1 MKKLWLLIP
10 GLSILWACATFQPAP
25 PSFYIESL
33 PQVVTTQMTLEERL
47 KAEEVWTSIRTGN
60 SAKAEKLLERLNPGN
75 PVYELGRGY
84 VAILLNDLPMAEQ
97 SFKTA
102 LESRP
107 DLVVAYLGLAQ
118 VYEIQGTEDQVLAQY
133 REVLKR
139 EPGHSW
145 AKPRYEALRA
155 KKTDSLLAEGKA
167 ALAAGQFEA
176 GKRSLLK
183 ALFYDPA
190 STEAHLELA
199 SAYRR
204 EKDYE
209 SALIHLQAA
218 SSLSPDDKN
227 ILKSYAD
234 TLYAAEQLGKSLD
247 AYEKLREMDP
257 RNKEVA
263 ARVERLKDRLGVF
276 ELPSLYNSIPASNA
290 ITREDLAAL
299 IAVKFKGVL
308 DDSQVKPPIIID
320 ISTSWAS
327 KFILKTASL
336 DLLEVYDNHTFLPKK
351 AINRAEFAE
360 AMLRLVDFLSKKGY
374 RFVPQVSPE
383 RIQISDVPPDSF
395 FYRPITRIV
404 AYQIM
409 DLTPQRT
416 FQPEAPVSG
425 QEAGRTLDIVLALI
439 K

>member
-1 MKKLWLLIP
+1 
-10 GLSILWACATFQPAP
+10 
-25 PSFYIESL
+25 
-33 PQVVTTQMTLEERL
+33 
-47 KAEEVWTSIRTGN
+47 
-60 SAKAEKLLERLNPGN
+60 
-75 PVYELGRGY
+75 
-84 VAILLNDLPMAEQ
+84 
-97 SFKTA
+97 
-102 LESRP
+102 
-107 DLVVAYLGLAQ
+107 
-118 VYEIQGTEDQVLAQY
+118 
-133 REVLKR
+133 
-139 EPGHSW
+139 
-145 AKPRYEALRA
+145 
-155 KKTDSLLAEGKA
+155 
-167 ALAAGQFEA
+167 
-176 GKRSLLK
+176 
-183 ALFYDPA
+183 
-190 STEAHLELA
+190 
-199 SAYRR
+199 
-204 EKDYE
+204 
-209 SALIHLQAA
+209 
-218 SSLSPDDKN
+218 
-227 ILKSYAD
+227 
-234 TLYAAEQLGKSLD
+234 LD